1 MGTPNKDLC
10 IKQKPFQ
17 DQTLE
22 NKVTETH
29 SGSLTI
35 SVKGDSP
42 GGPVVKN
49 PPASVGNTGSI
60 PGPGIVHMP
69 WNN

>member
-22 NKVTETH
+22 NKITETD
-29 SGSLTI
+29 SDSLKI
-35 SVKGDSP
+35 SVKGDFP
-42 GGPVVKN
+42 GDPVVKN

-60 PGPGIVHMP
+60 PGPGIFHMP